1 MMISLKRLFK
11 TWGVVQPAE
20 RVAVNHEVAGSSPA
34 APAREKGE
42 KMSTTET
49 KALKT
54 AITNLETATTVE
66 DQAIRTTLQT
76 ELANMRA
83 RVSELADTITVIET
97 DMRRFRE
104 AVARDVT
111 DLAKQVAKR

>member
-1 MMISLKRLFK
+1 
-11 TWGVVQPAE
+11 
-20 RVAVNHEVAGSSPA
+20 
-34 APAREKGE
+34 
-42 KMSTTET
+42 MSTTET